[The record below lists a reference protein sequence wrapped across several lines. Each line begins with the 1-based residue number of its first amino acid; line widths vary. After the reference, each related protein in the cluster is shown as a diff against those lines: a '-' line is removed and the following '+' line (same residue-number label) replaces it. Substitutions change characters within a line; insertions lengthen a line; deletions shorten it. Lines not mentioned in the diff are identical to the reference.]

1 MDLKRIADEAKN
13 DVVETYYGNG
23 QLWSRAN
30 YKDGNLD
37 GLCEEWS
44 RDGKLRSRAN
54 YKNGKRDGLREFW
67 YDNGQQ
73 WLRETYKDGNRDG
86 LCNEWDE
93 KGNLVESAMYK
104 DDVSNN
110 INAKQSLK
118 LIDLYQQSKEE
129 INQKAKYYFKQ
140 TTTDGQGFVTF
151 DAYAEQ
157 QLQVNQASLQLQ
169 ADLLATKQALS
180 KAEVALAEAKRKVP
194 FSPSAIIAA
203 KNEIKSLEAG
213 LKDLEELQE
222 ELF

>member
-1 MDLKRIADEAKN
+1 M
-13 DVVETYYGNG
+13 
-23 QLWSRAN
+23 
-30 YKDGNLD
+30 
-37 GLCEEWS
+37 
-44 RDGKLRSRAN
+44 
-54 YKNGKRDGLREFW
+54 
-67 YDNGQQ
+67 
-73 WLRETYKDGNRDG
+73 
-86 LCNEWDE
+86 
-93 KGNLVESAMYK
+93 
-104 DDVSNN
+104 
-110 INAKQSLK
+110 AKQSLK

-129 INQKAKYYFKQ
+129 INQ
-140 TTTDGQGFVTF
+140 
-151 DAYAEQ
+151 AEQ

>member
-1 MDLKRIADEAKN
+1 M
-13 DVVETYYGNG
+13 
-23 QLWSRAN
+23 
-30 YKDGNLD
+30 
-37 GLCEEWS
+37 
-44 RDGKLRSRAN
+44 
-54 YKNGKRDGLREFW
+54 
-67 YDNGQQ
+67 
-73 WLRETYKDGNRDG
+73 
-86 LCNEWDE
+86 
-93 KGNLVESAMYK
+93 
-104 DDVSNN
+104 
-110 INAKQSLK
+110 
-118 LIDLYQQSKEE
+118 YQQSKEE
-129 INQKAKYYFKQ
+129 IDQKAKDYSKQ